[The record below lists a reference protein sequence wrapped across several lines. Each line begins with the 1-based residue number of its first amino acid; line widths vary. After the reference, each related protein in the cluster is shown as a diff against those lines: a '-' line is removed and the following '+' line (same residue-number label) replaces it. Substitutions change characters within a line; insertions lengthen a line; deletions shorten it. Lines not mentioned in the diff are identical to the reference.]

1 MRRGAAMTTEN
12 TLLPVRLVSRRWRR
26 SWVILAVVGYLA
38 LTGWLSL
45 AAAGPGTVWWD
56 HPVQRSLESL
66 DGPGWNAI
74 AAVGNA
80 IGNTLIGIVILLA
93 AAVPLLIRHR
103 YREIRLL
110 AAIGLVR
117 IVNTPLKWLLDSPR
131 PPTNAAGTN
140 DVAVGL
146 GFPSGHAMG
155 TFLIGGALVIVVF
168 HFTRCRWRR
177 WTSLSIAIVAVIADG
192 FGRVAIQAHWP
203 SDVLGGWLL
212 GAGLLGI
219 VTLMVGVAERR
230 FARRRLHQ
238 HNAGA

>member
-1 MRRGAAMTTEN
+1 MRRGAAMTNEN
-12 TLLPVRLVSRRWRR
+12 TLPPVRLLPLRWRR
-26 SWVILAVVGYLA
+26 SSVVLTVVGYLG

-56 HPVQRSLESL
+56 HPVQRRLESL
-66 DGPGWNAI
+66 DGPGLDAI
-74 AAVGNA
+74 AAA
-80 IGNTLIGIVILLA
+80 GNTIGTTLVGIVILLA

-103 YREIRLL
+103 YHEIRLL

-117 IVNTPLKWLLDSPR
+117 IVNTPLKWLFDSPR

-168 HFTRCRWRR
+168 RLTRCRWRR
-177 WTSLSIAIVAVIADG
+177 WASLSIVIVAVIADG
-192 FGRVAIQAHWP
+192 FGRVAVQAHWP

-212 GAGLLGI
+212 GAGLLVI
-219 VTLMVGVAERR
+219 VTLLAGVAERR
-230 FARRRLHQ
+230 FALRRLHRQ
-238 HNAGA
+238 NADI